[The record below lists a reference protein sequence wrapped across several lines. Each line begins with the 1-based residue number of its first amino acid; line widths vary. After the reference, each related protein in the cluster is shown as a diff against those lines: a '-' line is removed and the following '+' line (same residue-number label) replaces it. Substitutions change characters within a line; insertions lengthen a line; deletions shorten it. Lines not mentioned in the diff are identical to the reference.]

1 VPTVPKPMTAA
12 SYEGRML
19 EGGDEV
25 ELPEAEGK
33 RLVEAGV
40 LEETAKSK
48 KRSKMKQRSRPDVNV
63 TACEPLS

>member
-1 VPTVPKPMTAA
+1 
-12 SYEGRML
+12 ML

-33 RLVEAGV
+33 RLEDVGV

-48 KRSKMKQRSRPDVNV
+48 KRSKRKSRSGPDVNV
-63 TACEPLS
+63 TACELLS